1 MADPLRSGSFVERK
15 RFHISVTVGL
25 AELYGLCCFGRVG
38 NPPFTRKMKRQ
49 MGYSG
54 ATAAAKFERVL
65 GDTLVDVGVVCVFC
79 VIKNDTPIKKINST
93 LMSRFRTKV
102 DLS

>member
-25 AELYGLCCFGRVG
+25 AELYGLCCLGRVG

-79 VIKNDTPIKKINST
+79 VIKNDTPIKK
-93 LMSRFRTKV
+93 
-102 DLS
+102 